1 MLRKNEYIEFNADTK
16 DIKEALDKGIKT
28 AGGLS
33 HELKK

>member
-1 MLRKNEYIEFNADTK
+1 MRPNSYLTFYADNK
-16 DIKEALDKGIKT
+16 DIKEALEKGIKT

>member
-1 MLRKNEYIEFNADTK
+1 MQVMNLLTLNATID
-16 DIKEALDKGIKT
+16 DVKEAIDKGIKT